1 MGKRV
6 VLRLLVG
13 CAVALGVFVAGSG
26 VGLAAGK
33 SGSVTVYAG
42 PPLQKPPA
50 GISPHADALFFY
62 PRSVTINVGDTVTW
76 QLFGFHTVTFAGS
89 HHPYP
94 FAAPAGK
101 QAVTKDAAGQPFWW
115 SGKAPVLA
123 ISPLAILQQGG
134 STISSRADVR
144 SSGLMRVLSAGP
156 KSPPAPYQLTFTSPG
171 IYHYQCAVHTGMR
184 GVVIV
189 RPAGQGT
196 PSVASEAA
204 AVQAALARTIADLR
218 QIQQTKPKRSSTVFV
233 GAGHASTG
241 AEVTAFFPAQ
251 LSVHVGDTVTFV
263 NHDQT
268 DIHTVT
274 FGPEK
279 LRANIEKNFAAPQG
293 KRLVLNPLGAFPSDP
308 PGGAVEYNGANHGNG
323 YLSAGI
329 LQPQGAP
336 AAAGPKMFQVTFTKP
351 GTYHYEC
358 VIHSNMDG
366 TIVVH

>member
-1 MGKRV
+1 MRVLLGMGSAAMA
-6 VLRLLVG
+6 VLITAG
-13 CAVALGVFVAGSG
+13 VAS
-26 VGLAAGK
+26 AATT

-42 PPLQKPPA
+42 PPLQKPPP
-50 GISPHADALFFY
+50 GISPHADALFFF
-62 PRSVTINVGDTVTW
+62 PRSVTINVGQTVTW

-94 FAAPAGK
+94 FVAPAGK
-101 QAVTKDAAGQPFWW
+101 QGVTKDAAGQRFWW
-115 SGKAPVLA
+115 SGTLPVLA

-134 STISSRADVR
+134 SAISSTADVR

-171 IYHYQCAVHTGMR
+171 IYHYECAVHTGMK

-189 RPAGQGT
+189 RPAGAGT
-196 PSVASEAA
+196 PSPASEAA
-204 AVQAALARTIADLR
+204 AAQTALARTIADLR
-218 QIQQTKPKRSSTVFV
+218 QLQNTKPKNALTVLV

-241 AEVTAFFPAQ
+241 AEITAFFPSKLA
-251 LSVHVGDTVTFV
+251 VNAGDTVTFV

-279 LRANIEKNFAAPQG
+279 LRASIEKNFAGPHG
-293 KRLVLNPLGAFPSDP
+293 KGLALNPLGAFLSDP
-308 PGGAVEYNGANHGNG
+308 PGAPAQYNGANHGNG
-323 YLSAGI
+323 YLNAGI

-336 AAAGPKMFQVTFTKP
+336 ASAGPKMFQVTFTKA
-351 GTYHYEC
+351 GAYHYEC
-358 VIHSNMDG
+358 VIHQNMDG

>member
-6 VLRLLVG
+6 VVRLLIG
-13 CAVALGVFVAGSG
+13 CAVGVGVFVTGSG

-62 PRSVTINVGDTVTW
+62 PRSVTINAGDTVTW

-89 HHPYP
+89 HNPYP
-94 FAAPAGK
+94 FAVPAGK
-101 QAVTKDAAGQPFWW
+101 QAVTKDAASQPFWW
-115 SGKAPVLA
+115 SGEAPVLA
-123 ISPLAILQQGG
+123 ISPMAILQQGG
-134 STISSRADVR
+134 STISGRADVR

-156 KSPPAPYQLTFTSPG
+156 KSPPAPYELTFTSPG
-171 IYHYQCAVHTGMR
+171 IYHYQCAVHSGMR

-218 QIQQTKPKRSSTVFV
+218 QIQQTKPKKSLRVLV
-233 GAGHASTG
+233 GAGHVSTG

-251 LSVHVGDTVTFV
+251 LSVNVGDTVTFV

-323 YLSAGI
+323 YLNAGI

-336 AAAGPKMFQVTFTKP
+336 AAAGPKMFRVTFTKP

-358 VIHSNMDG
+358 VIHSHMDG